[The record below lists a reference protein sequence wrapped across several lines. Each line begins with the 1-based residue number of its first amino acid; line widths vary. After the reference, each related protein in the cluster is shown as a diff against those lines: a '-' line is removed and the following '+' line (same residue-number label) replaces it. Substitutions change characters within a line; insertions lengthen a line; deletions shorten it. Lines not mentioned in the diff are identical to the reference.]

1 MAGDDRDRVCLGQVS
16 SAHGIKGEVRIKPF
30 TQHPEDVATYGPLQD
45 EAGTRR
51 FEILS
56 LRTTKGGVVARL
68 DGVTDRN
75 QAEAL
80 KGVKLFVDRDR
91 LPERT
96 EEGVWYHADLIGLVA
111 LDTGGAAF
119 GTIVAVQNYGAGD
132 LLEIRPATGG
142 PTVLLP
148 FTAEVVPDVDPE
160 AGWVLVDPPEGLI
173 D

>member
-30 TQHPEDVATYGPLQD
+30 TQAPEDVAAYGPLQD
-45 EAGTRR
+45 EAGARR

-91 LPERT
+91 LPERN
-96 EEGVWYHADLIGLVA
+96 EDGVWYHADLIGLVA
-111 LDTGGAAF
+111 LDKGGAAL

-148 FTAEVVPDVDPE
+148 FTAEVVPDVDLD

>member
-16 SAHGIKGEVRIKPF
+16 SAHGLKGEVRIKPF
-30 TQHPEDVATYGPLQD
+30 TEDPEDVAAYGPLQD
-45 EAGTRR
+45 EAGMRR

-56 LRTTKGGVVARL
+56 FRTAKGGVIARL

-80 KGVKLFVDRDR
+80 RGVKLFVDRDR
-91 LPERT
+91 LPAQNED
-96 EEGVWYHADLIGLVA
+96 GVWYHADLIGLA
-111 LDTGGAAF
+111 AIDSGGAAL

-132 LLEIRPATGG
+132 LLEIRPSTGG

-148 FTAEVVPDVDPE
+148 FTTEVVPDVDLD

>member
-1 MAGDDRDRVCLGQVS
+1 MADDEQDRVCLGQVS
-16 SAHGIKGEVRIKPF
+16 VAHGIKGEVRIKPF
-30 TQHPEDVATYGPLQD
+30 TEDPEGIAAYGPLQD
-45 EAGTRR
+45 ETGRRR

-68 DGVTDRN
+68 DGVADRS

-91 LPERT
+91 LPAQNED
-96 EEGVWYHADLIGLVA
+96 GVWYHADLIGLEAVDA
-111 LDTGGAAF
+111 GGAAV

-132 LLEIRPATGG
+132 LLEIRPAAGG

-148 FTAEVVPDVDPE
+148 FTSQIVPDVDPE
-160 AGWVLVDPPEGLI
+160 AGRVLVDPPDGLI